1 MGADGSISLPR
12 DGAWAGHGRRTQ
24 AVILVEENV
33 PSRIGRRVQRRNR
46 AGCSRFGA
54 WRIHRG
60 DRVVAEP

>member
-1 MGADGSISLPR
+1 MRADGSISLRR
-12 DGAWAGHGRRTQ
+12 DGAWATHGRRPK

-54 WRIHRG
+54 RRIHRG